1 VRGTTLRVICD
12 GFFVTAKAPTVHR
25 IVIRA
30 GRLLVIMTVD
40 LLYSRRQARPCAAA
54 ATADWRRLYH
64 DSKDVLNEH
73 RSVTT

>member
-1 VRGTTLRVICD
+1 MLIQD
-12 GFFVTAKAPTVHR
+12 GLFITAGAPTVHR

-30 GRLLVIMTVD
+30 GRLLVIVAAD
-40 LLYSRRQARPCAAA
+40 ILYSQRQARPRAAA

>member
-1 VRGTTLRVICD
+1 MSTVTLGVIRVALFI
-12 GFFVTAKAPTVHR
+12 TAKAPTVHR

-30 GRLLVIMTVD
+30 GRLLVIMTAD

-54 ATADWRRLYH
+54 ATADWRRLYL

>member
-1 VRGTTLRVICD
+1 VSGTTSTFI
-12 GFFVTAKAPTVHR
+12 GAAPFITAKAPTVHR